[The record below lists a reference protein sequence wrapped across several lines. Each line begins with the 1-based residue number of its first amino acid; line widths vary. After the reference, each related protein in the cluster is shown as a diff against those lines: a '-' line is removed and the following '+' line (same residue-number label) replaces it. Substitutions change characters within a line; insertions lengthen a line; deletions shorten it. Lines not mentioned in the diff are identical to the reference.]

1 MSSGPK
7 RPSRR
12 LAGLAGPPPTGVTA
26 ADSPVEA
33 APEPVPAPARPRARA
48 RGSTPPP
55 APATV
60 DAPLPA
66 PAPAPASTPT
76 PAPEPAPIPGYARQ
90 RAVETAARAYAAARR
105 RLAEREQVLLAA
117 ARVAT
122 EQEVMAGL
130 VGAGLDP
137 VEEAPEEIARVIRE
151 RYQ

>member
-1 MSSGPK
+1 M
-7 RPSRR
+7 
-12 LAGLAGPPPTGVTA
+12 
-26 ADSPVEA
+26 
-33 APEPVPAPARPRARA
+33 
-48 RGSTPPP
+48 
-55 APATV
+55 
-60 DAPLPA
+60 
-66 PAPAPASTPT
+66 
-76 PAPEPAPIPGYARQ
+76 
-90 RAVETAARAYAAARR
+90 ETAARAYAAARR